1 MARQRLKG
9 RGACSTPCQAHH
21 QRPYSSNIFL
31 LLQGYVFPSTPQCSQ
46 GMQDANRA
54 CMTKPGKNVRTG
66 WHITHCPNSSKR
78 LAMTRCHHCA

>member
-31 LLQGYVFPSTPQCSQ
+31 LLQGYVVCCSCVNAVAY
-46 GMQDANRA
+46 MLDALVA
-54 CMTKPGKNVRTG
+54 VG
-66 WHITHCPNSSKR
+66 
-78 LAMTRCHHCA
+78 CALC

>member
-54 CMTKPGKNVRTG
+54 CMTKPGNALEPAGILRTVQDLL
-66 WHITHCPNSSKR
+66 SA
-78 LAMTRCHHCA
+78 LQ